1 MVLST
6 PSTDPIPFVLTPD
19 RHEPPL
25 NVLGI
30 RVTVLATNVET
41 QSYEVTLQQGD
52 EGMGPPPHSH
62 RWEESFYV
70 LKGSVEFTC
79 GGAISMCG
87 PGTLVH
93 VPAHTIHA
101 FRFGEHGGEMLE
113 MSGQGGHA
121 TQMFTA
127 VNDQIPAGPPDIS
140 KVVEV
145 LKQNGVIVASP
156 ISPT

>member
-1 MVLST
+1 MVFST
-6 PSTDPIPFVLTPD
+6 SSTSPKPFVLTPND
-19 RHEPPL
+19 YQPPL

-30 RVTVLATNVET
+30 RVTVLATNVAT

-62 RWEESFYV
+62 RWDESFYV

-79 GGAISMCG
+79 AAETAICG

-93 VPAHTIHA
+93 VPAHTVHA

-113 MSGQGGHA
+113 MSGQGGLA

-127 VNDQIPAGPPDIS
+127 VNDEIPAGPPDIS
-140 KVVEV
+140 KVVQV
-145 LKQNGVIVASP
+145 LKQNGVTVSV
-156 ISPT
+156 

>member
-6 PSTDPIPFVLTPD
+6 SSTSPKPFVVTPND
-19 RHEPPL
+19 YQPPL

-30 RVTVLATNVET
+30 RVTVLATNVAT

-62 RWEESFYV
+62 RWDESFYV

-79 GGAISMCG
+79 AAETAICG

-93 VPAHTIHA
+93 VPAHTVHA

-113 MSGQGGHA
+113 MSGQGGLA

-127 VNDQIPAGPPDIS
+127 VNDEIPAGPPDIR
-140 KVVEV
+140 KVVQV
-145 LKQNGVIVASP
+145 LKQNGVTVSA
-156 ISPT
+156 

>member
-1 MVLST
+1 MKPYGSLHFEHQSETVRCNTQRLST
-6 PSTDPIPFVLTPD
+6 PLERP
-19 RHEPPL
+19 RHSRD
-25 NVLGI
+25 GA
-30 RVTVLATNVET
+30 ATNVAT

-62 RWEESFYV
+62 RWDESFYV

-79 GGAISMCG
+79 AAETAICG

-93 VPAHTIHA
+93 VPAHTVHA

-113 MSGQGGHA
+113 MSGQGGLA

-127 VNDQIPAGPPDIS
+127 VNDEIPAGPPDIR
-140 KVVEV
+140 KVVQV
-145 LKQNGVIVASP
+145 LKQNGVTVSV
-156 ISPT
+156 